1 MVGKFLFGGVA
12 SGSEWIA
19 AGRLLLPFVFVSLV
33 SGALTYVT
41 RGFGWL
47 PRMTSIAPISIML
60 GVLSYT
66 VIFAIDPMIAGN
78 FTPLAIWNG
87 VLLASVFTCPIA
99 FVMGPIFFVYI
110 VQLKIGRKILNDSTV
125 FYISAL
131 CLLSEFAFV
140 LLFLNDTS

>member
-1 MVGKFLFGGVA
+1 MVGKFIFGGPA

-19 AGRLLLPFVFVSLV
+19 AGRLLLPFVFVSLFG
-33 SGALTYVT
+33 GALTYVVRT
-41 RGFGWL
+41 LGWL
-47 PRMTSIAPISIML
+47 PHMTSIAPISIML

-66 VIFAIDPMIAGN
+66 VIFAVDPMIAGS
-78 FTPLAIWNG
+78 FTPSAIWKG
-87 VLLASVFTCPIA
+87 ILLALVFTCPIA
-99 FVMGPIFFVYI
+99 FVMGPLFFIYI
-110 VQLKIGRKILNDSTV
+110 VQLKMGRKILNDSTV